1 MNNWW
6 RFSRRIKSFRVGSD
20 IDQLDEIDMGAMIS
34 DNRFAQLEGLIEDAI
49 NKGARLIHGGKQYQ
63 HPNYPQGHYFEPTLL
78 VDVDPTMKIFQE
90 EVFGPVL
97 TMIRANDA
105 EDAVNIANG
114 TEFGLGNSIFGS
126 NFNQVNQIADQLQSG
141 NVAINDFATFTLR
154 SCHLVVSSNL
164 VEKKD
169 LLGCVMPSL

>member
-1 MNNWW
+1 M
-6 RFSRRIKSFRVGSD
+6 
-20 IDQLDEIDMGAMIS
+20 
-34 DNRFAQLEGLIEDAI
+34 
-49 NKGARLIHGGKQYQ
+49 
-63 HPNYPQGHYFEPTLL
+63 
-78 VDVDPTMKIFQE
+78 
-90 EVFGPVL
+90 L

-154 SCHLVVSSNL
+154 SCHLVVSSNRVMENL